1 MRQNILADTEQKIGA
16 ARTILTAGII
26 AGILDSMAASV
37 VFYFKLGLSPAQVM
51 QYIASAIYG
60 AEAFSGGTTTVIIGT
75 LLHLMIAF
83 VIAAV
88 YFYLYPVISPLRK
101 WPVISG
107 LLLGIAIWLFMNLV
121 IIPFS
126 KIQPAPVELSAVVI
140 SVIWHLV
147 LVGLP
152 ISLITKRHFENGGRL
167 N

>member
-1 MRQNILADTEQKIGA
+1 MRQNILTGTEQKISA
-16 ARTILTAGII
+16 VRTILTGGIVAGM
-26 AGILDSMAASV
+26 LDSAAASV
-37 VFYFKLGLSPAQVM
+37 VFYFKLGLNPAQVM

-60 AEAFSGGTTTVIIGT
+60 AEAFSGGASTVVIGT
-75 LLHLMIAF
+75 LLHFLISII
-83 VIAAV
+83 IAAV

-126 KIQPAPVELSAVVI
+126 KIQPTPFELSAVVI
-140 SVIWHLV
+140 SVIWHMV

-152 ISLITKRHFENGGRL
+152 IALITKRHFENGGRP

>member
-1 MRQNILADTEQKIGA
+1 
-16 ARTILTAGII
+16 
-26 AGILDSMAASV
+26 
-37 VFYFKLGLSPAQVM
+37 M

-60 AEAFSGGTTTVIIGT
+60 VEAFSGGTATVIIGT
-75 LLHLMIAF
+75 LLHFMIAF

-107 LLLGIAIWLFMNLV
+107 LLLGIAIWLFMKLV

-140 SVIWHLV
+140 SVIWHMV